1 MIYNLNSY
9 YKCESVIVYYDI
21 LSPMKNLI
29 SIAAVLA
36 LVSGLILGSIGTLV
50 PVLAQDG
57 NMTGGN
63 QSGGNQS
70 GGNQSGGN
78 QSGGNQSG
86 GGGMLSNVPIIGDLL
101 GGK

>member
-1 MIYNLNSY
+1 
-9 YKCESVIVYYDI
+9 
-21 LSPMKNLI
+21 MKNLI
-29 SIAAVLA
+29 SIAAVIA

-50 PVLAQDG
+50 PVVAQEG

-70 GGNQSGGN
+70 GGGGP
-78 QSGGNQSG
+78 
-86 GGGMLSNVPIIGDLL
+86 LSNVPIIGDLL

>member
-1 MIYNLNSY
+1 
-9 YKCESVIVYYDI
+9 
-21 LSPMKNLI
+21 MKNLI
-29 SIAAVLA
+29 SIAVVIA
-36 LVSGLILGSIGTLV
+36 LVSGLLGSIGTLV
-50 PVLAQDG
+50 PVLAQGG

-78 QSGGNQSG
+78 QSGGG
-86 GGGMLSNVPIIGDLL
+86 GPLSNVPIIGDLL